1 MLYRY
6 LSISL
11 PCAIIAN
18 MAAQVNFV
26 LVGKDV
32 VCPISIFVMLIL
44 TRCKSIISTQD
55 CTAGTY
61 H

>member
-11 PCAIIAN
+11 PCAIVAN

-26 LVGKDV
+26 LEGKDV
-32 VCPISIFVMLIL
+32 VCPISIFVLSIL
-44 TRCKSIISTQD
+44 TRRKSIISRPD
-55 CTAGTY
+55 CTADT
-61 H
+61 HH